1 MRDDVDVPA
10 MPQAD
15 LEADPSRPRG
25 EGVSGSRTC
34 TSPTGQDRDPA
45 YRTALEGRV
54 LEVLATQEAAD
65 AQREEGMTLGDR
77 AADRVARAAGSWRFV
92 FTFLGTIALWV
103 GVNSVAWARHWDA
116 YPFILLNF
124 VISVLTAVQA
134 PLIMMS
140 QNRDQDRDREHAEAE
155 FRTSVRAEVLLE
167 HLTAEVE
174 DIKRLVGGQ
183 PSS

>member
-15 LEADPSRPRG
+15 LEAGPSRARE
-25 EGVSGSRTC
+25 EGVSGSRTS
-34 TSPTGQDRDPA
+34 TSSTGRDGDPA
-45 YRTALEGRV
+45 YRTALEDRV
-54 LEVLATQEAAD
+54 VEVLATQHEAD
-65 AQREEGMTLGDR
+65 ARREQQLTLGER
-77 AADRVARAAGSWRFV
+77 AADHVARVAGSWRFV
-92 FTFLGTIALWV
+92 FTFLGTIALWI

-124 VISVLTAVQA
+124 AISVLTAVQA